1 MYSKSVKRTL
11 NISIAFLLAFIVFSP
26 VAWTEN
32 TCLFKDKN
40 TTYKSDGVNII
51 SVDKENYKD
60 IWINGTLTYLFRD
73 HPGHPGPFLIF
84 ITDKEYCFKQ
94 DIFVEDDWG
103 AKDYLSN
110 KNRFTR
116 EDEVFYEN
124 QIHILNNTS
133 NWEHKSPWCDEPQE
147 WQKTKPC
154 IDMEKFSEIKS
165 RIKLNYW
172 VYGSYGSGNS
182 YIRDIN
188 AEIGKIE
195 LINE

>member
-1 MYSKSVKRTL
+1 MKRT
-11 NISIAFLLAFIVFSP
+11 FLTLLTLLMFSS

-32 TCLFKDKN
+32 ICLFKGKN
-40 TTYKSDGVNII
+40 ITYKSDGVNII
-51 SVDKENYKD
+51 SVDKKNYKD

-110 KNRFTR
+110 KIKFAR

-124 QIHILNNTS
+124 QIHIVNQTS
-133 NWEHKSPWCDEPQE
+133 NWEHKSPWCDEPKE
-147 WQKTKPC
+147 WQKIRPC
-154 IDMEKFSEIKS
+154 IDMGKFSGKKS
-165 RIKLNYW
+165 RIKLYGW
-172 VYGSYGSGNS
+172 MYGSFGSGNS

-188 AEIGKIE
+188 DYISEIE
-195 LINE
+195 LIEE